1 MIDIY
6 LTDEQDKLVKK
17 DELAKGCW
25 INLTRP
31 SEFEVQ
37 RVVNGTGIPSDF
49 IRDSLDDDERS
60 RIEKEDDSVLI
71 IVDFPVLIQD
81 ESDSAPY
88 DTIPLGIIVTPYYF
102 VTVCLQSNPII
113 DDFINNRIRNFFTY
127 KKTRFTLQILYA
139 IARYYL
145 RYLKTIDR
153 RTSLIERELHESMR
167 NKELFDLLSLEKT
180 LVYFTTSLKSNNIV
194 MEKMTK
200 QRFLRMYEDDQD
212 LLEDVIIEIK
222 QAIEM
227 SEVHSNILS
236 GMMDAYASV
245 ISNNV
250 NVVMKFLTTVTIVL
264 SIPTM
269 VASFWGMNVGSIP
282 WEHAPHAFWIPIS
295 IALGLAGITA
305 LFFWKKKYF

>member
-6 LTDEQDKLVKK
+6 LTDEQDRLIKK
-17 DELAKGCW
+17 DELTKGCW

-31 SEFEVQ
+31 SEFEIQ
-37 RVVNGTGIPSDF
+37 KVVEGTGISSDF

-60 RIEKEDDSVLI
+60 RIEKEDDSILI

-113 DDFINNRIRNFFTY
+113 DDFVNNRIRNFFTY
-127 KKTRFTLQILYA
+127 KKTRFTLQILYV

-145 RYLKTIDR
+145 KYLKTIDR

-180 LVYFTTSLKSNNIV
+180 LVYFTTSLKSNSIV

-269 VASFWGMNVGSIP
+269 VASFWGMNVSGIP
-282 WEHAPHAFWIPIS
+282 WEHALHGFWIPITLA
-295 IALGLAGITA
+295 IGLAGITA

>member
-1 MIDIY
+1 M
-6 LTDEQDKLVKK
+6 
-17 DELAKGCW
+17 
-25 INLTRP
+25 
-31 SEFEVQ
+31 
-37 RVVNGTGIPSDF
+37 
-49 IRDSLDDDERS
+49 
-60 RIEKEDDSVLI
+60 
-71 IVDFPVLIQD
+71 LIQD

-113 DDFINNRIRNFFTY
+113 DDFVNNRIRNFFTY
-127 KKTRFTLQILYA
+127 KKTRFTLQILYV

-145 RYLKTIDR
+145 KYLKTIDR

-180 LVYFTTSLKSNNIV
+180 LVYFTTSLKSNSIV

-269 VASFWGMNVGSIP
+269 VASFWGMNVSGIP
-282 WEHAPHAFWIPIS
+282 WEHALHGFWIPITLA
-295 IALGLAGITA
+295 IGLAGITA

>member
-6 LTDEQDKLVKK
+6 LTDEQENLIKK
-17 DELAKGCW
+17 DELVKGCW

-31 SEFEVQ
+31 SEFEIQKIVK
-37 RVVNGTGIPSDF
+37 GTDIPRDF
-49 IRDSLDDDERS
+49 ISDPLDDDERS
-60 RIEKEDDSVLI
+60 RIEKEDDKVLI
-71 IVDFPVLIQD
+71 IVDFPVPVRD

-88 DTIPLGIIVTPYYF
+88 DTIPLGIIVTPQYF
-102 VTVCLQSNPII
+102 VTVCLQSNPIVE
-113 DDFINNRIRNFFTY
+113 DFIHDKVRNFFTY

-145 RYLKTIDR
+145 KYLRTIDR
-153 RTSLIERELHESMR
+153 RTAMIERELRESMR
-167 NKELFDLLSLEKT
+167 NKELYDLLSLEKT
-180 LVYFTTSLKSNNIV
+180 LVYFTTSLKANNIV
-194 MEKMTK
+194 MEKMMK
-200 QRFLRMYEDDQD
+200 QRFLRMYDDDQD

-250 NVVMKFLTTVTIVL
+250 NVVMKFLTTITIVL

-269 VASFWGMNVGSIP
+269 VASFYGMNVKGIP
-282 WEHAPHAFWIPIS
+282 GVAFPHAFWIPFFV
-295 IALGLAGITA
+295 ALVLSGITA
-305 LFFWKKKYF
+305 LIFWKKRYF

>member
-6 LTDEQDKLVKK
+6 LTDEHEHLVKQT
-17 DELAKGCW
+17 ELSKGCW

-31 SEFEVQ
+31 SEFEIQKIVD
-37 RVVNGTGIPSDF
+37 GTGIPSDF

-60 RIEKEDDSVLI
+60 RIEKEDGSVLI
-71 IVDFPVLIQD
+71 IVDFPVLVQD

-102 VTVCLQSNPII
+102 VTVCLQSNPIV
-113 DDFINNRIRNFFTY
+113 DDFINNRVKNFFTY

-145 RYLKTIDR
+145 KYLKTIDH
-153 RTSLIERELHESMR
+153 RTIIIERELRESMR
-167 NKELFDLLSLEKT
+167 NKELFNLLALEKT

-200 QRFLRMYEDDQD
+200 QGFLRMYEDDQD

-250 NVVMKFLTTVTIVL
+250 NVVMKFLTIVTIVL
-264 SIPTM
+264 SVPTM
-269 VASFWGMNVGSIP
+269 VASFYGMNVDAIP
-282 WEHAPHAFWIPIS
+282 WQHEPHAFWIPIS
-295 IALGLAGITA
+295 IAILLSGVTA

>member
-1 MIDIY
+1 MLDIY
-6 LTDEQDKLVKK
+6 LTDELGKLTKTDKLS
-17 DELAKGCW
+17 KGCW
-25 INLTRP
+25 VNLIRP
-31 SEFEVQ
+31 KESEIKKIVDA
-37 RVVNGTGIPSDF
+37 TDIPLDF
-49 IRDSLDDDERS
+49 IKDSLDDDERS

-71 IVDFPVLIQD
+71 IVDFPVLVTD

-102 VTVCLQSNPII
+102 VTVCLQENPVI
-113 DDFINNRIRNFFTY
+113 DNFINNKVKSFFTY
-127 KKTRFTLQILYA
+127 KKTRFTLQILYTVA
-139 IARYYL
+139 SFYL
-145 RYLKTIDR
+145 KYLKTIDR
-153 RTSLIERELHESMR
+153 RTSIIERELHQSMR

-180 LVYFTTSLKSNNIV
+180 LVYFTTSLKANSIV

-264 SIPTM
+264 SIPTV
-269 VASFWGMNVGSIP
+269 VASLFGMNMDGIP
-282 WEHAPHAFWIPIS
+282 WQHARYAFFIPII
-295 IALGLAGITA
+295 IAVFLSGITT
-305 LFFWKKKYF
+305 LIFWKKRYF

>member
-6 LTDEQDKLVKK
+6 LTDEQDRLVKK

-37 RVVNGTGIPSDF
+37 KVVEGTGIPSDF

-71 IVDFPVLIQD
+71 IVDFPVLVQD

-88 DTIPLGIIVTPYYF
+88 DTIPLGIIVTPFYF

-113 DDFINNRIRNFFTY
+113 DDFMNNRIRNFFTY
-127 KKTRFTLQILYA
+127 KKTRFTLQLLYA

-167 NKELFDLLSLEKT
+167 NEELFNLLSLEKT
-180 LVYFTTSLKSNNIV
+180 LVYFTTSLKSNSIV

-250 NVVMKFLTTVTIVL
+250 NLVMKFLTTVTIVL

-295 IALGLAGITA
+295 IAIGLAGITA

>member
-6 LTDEQDKLVKK
+6 LTDEQDNLVQK

-31 SEFEVQ
+31 SEFEVGK
-37 RVVNGTGIPSDF
+37 VVKGTGIPSDF

-60 RIEKEDDSVLI
+60 RIEKEDDTVLI
-71 IVDFPVLIQD
+71 IVDFPVLVQD

-88 DTIPLGIIVTPYYF
+88 DTIPLGIIVTPLYF
-102 VTVCLQSNPII
+102 VTVCLQSNPVVE
-113 DDFINNRIRNFFTY
+113 DFINNKIKNFFTY

-145 RYLKTIDR
+145 RYLRTIDR
-153 RTSLIERELHESMR
+153 RTAAIERELHESMR

-180 LVYFTTSLKSNNIV
+180 LVYFTTSLKSNSIV

-250 NVVMKFLTTVTIVL
+250 NVVMKFLTTITIVL

-269 VASFWGMNVGSIP
+269 VFSLYGMNVDIP
-282 WEHAPHAFWIPIS
+282 W
-295 IALGLAGITA
+295 AGIRHAYVIPLVMAVSISGIAA

>member
-6 LTDEQDKLVKK
+6 LTDEQDNLIKK
-17 DELAKGCW
+17 DELVKGCW

-31 SEFEVQ
+31 SEFEVGK
-37 RVVNGTGIPSDF
+37 VVEGTGIPSDF

-60 RIEKEDDSVLI
+60 RIEKEDDTVLI
-71 IVDFPVLIQD
+71 IVDFPVRVED

-88 DTIPLGIIVTPYYF
+88 DTIPLGIIVTPFYF
-102 VTVCLQSNPII
+102 VTVCLQSNPIVE
-113 DDFINNRIRNFFTY
+113 DFINNKIKNFFTY

-153 RTSLIERELHESMR
+153 RTSVIERELHESMR
-167 NKELFDLLSLEKT
+167 NKELFNLLSLEKT

-269 VASFWGMNVGSIP
+269 VASFYGMNVNGIP
-282 WEHAPHAFWIPIS
+282 YQGLAHSFWIPFG
-295 IALGLAGITA
+295 IALLLSGITA

>member
-6 LTDEQDKLVKK
+6 LTDEQDRLIKK
-17 DELAKGCW
+17 DELTKGCW

-31 SEFEVQ
+31 SEFEIQ
-37 RVVNGTGIPSDF
+37 KVVEGTGISSDF

-60 RIEKEDDSVLI
+60 RIEKEDDSILI

-113 DDFINNRIRNFFTY
+113 DDFVNNRIRNFFTY
-127 KKTRFTLQILYA
+127 KKTRFTLQILYV

-145 RYLKTIDR
+145 KYLKTIDR
-153 RTSLIERELHESMR
+153 RTSMIERELHESMR

-269 VASFWGMNVGSIP
+269 VASFWGMNVSGIP
-282 WEHAPHAFWIPIS
+282 WEHVTHGFWIPITLA
-295 IALGLAGITA
+295 IGLAGITA

>member
-6 LTDEQDKLVKK
+6 LTDEQDRLIKK
-17 DELAKGCW
+17 DELTKGCW

-31 SEFEVQ
+31 SEFEIQ
-37 RVVNGTGIPSDF
+37 KVVEGTGISSDF

-60 RIEKEDDSVLI
+60 RIEKEDDSILI

-113 DDFINNRIRNFFTY
+113 DDFVNNRIRNFLTY
-127 KKTRFTLQILYA
+127 KKTRFTLQILYV

-145 RYLKTIDR
+145 KYLKTIDR

-180 LVYFTTSLKSNNIV
+180 LVYFTTSLKSNSIV

-269 VASFWGMNVGSIP
+269 VASFWGMNVSGIP
-282 WEHAPHAFWIPIS
+282 WEHALHGFWIPITLA
-295 IALGLAGITA
+295 IGLAGITA

>member
-6 LTDEQDKLVKK
+6 LTDEQDNLIKK
-17 DELAKGCW
+17 DELVKGCW

-31 SEFEVQ
+31 SEFEVGK
-37 RVVNGTGIPSDF
+37 VVEGTGIPSDF

-60 RIEKEDDSVLI
+60 RIEKEDDTVLI
-71 IVDFPVLIQD
+71 IVDFPVRVED

-88 DTIPLGIIVTPYYF
+88 DTIPLGIIVTPFYF
-102 VTVCLQSNPII
+102 VTVCLQSNTIVE
-113 DDFINNRIRNFFTY
+113 DFINNKIKNFFTY

-153 RTSLIERELHESMR
+153 RTSVIERELHESMR
-167 NKELFDLLSLEKT
+167 NKELFNLLSLEKT

-250 NVVMKFLTTVTIVL
+250 NLVMKFLTTVTIVL

-269 VASFWGMNVGSIP
+269 VASFYGMNVNGIP
-282 WEHAPHAFWIPIS
+282 YQGLAHSFWIPFG
-295 IALGLAGITA
+295 IALLLSGITA

>member
-1 MIDIY
+1 MIDIF
-6 LTDEQDKLVKK
+6 LTDEQGNLNRQDDLS
-17 DELAKGCW
+17 KGCW

-31 SEFEVQ
+31 SEFEIQKIVD
-37 RVVNGTGIPSDF
+37 GTGIPRNFVSDP
-49 IRDSLDDDERS
+49 LDDDERS
-60 RIEKEDDSVLI
+60 RIEKEDETVLI
-71 IVDFPVLIQD
+71 IVDFPVPVAD

-88 DTIPLGIIVTPYYF
+88 DTIPLGIVSTPDCF
-102 VTVCLQSNPII
+102 VTVCLQSNAII
-113 DDFINNRIRNFFTY
+113 DDFINNRIKNFFTF

-139 IARYYL
+139 ISRYYL
-145 RYLKTIDR
+145 KYLRTIDH
-153 RTSLIERELHESMR
+153 RTSLIERELRESMR
-167 NKELFDLLSLEKT
+167 NKELFNLLSLEKT
-180 LVYFTTSLKSNNIV
+180 LVYFTTSLKANSIV
-194 MEKMTK
+194 MEKMMR

-212 LLEDVIIEIK
+212 LLEDVIIENK

-269 VASFWGMNVGSIP
+269 VASFYGMNVDAIP
-282 WEHAPHAFWIPIS
+282 WVGAPHDFWIPVA
-295 IALGLAGITA
+295 IAAGLSGMTA
-305 LFFWKKKYF
+305 LIFWKKKYF

>member
-17 DELAKGCW
+17 DELVKGCW

-37 RVVNGTGIPSDF
+37 RVVNGTGIPLDF

-71 IVDFPVLIQD
+71 IVDFPVLVQD

-222 QAIEM
+222 QALEM

-250 NVVMKFLTTVTIVL
+250 NLVMKFLTTVTIVL

-269 VASFWGMNVGSIP
+269 VASFWGMNVDAIP
-282 WEHAPHAFWIPIS
+282 WEHAPHAFWIPIGL
-295 IALGLAGITA
+295 ALGLAGVTA

>member
-6 LTDEQDKLVKK
+6 LTDEQDRLVKK

-37 RVVNGTGIPSDF
+37 KVVEGTGIPSDF

-71 IVDFPVLIQD
+71 IVDFPVLVQD

-88 DTIPLGIIVTPYYF
+88 DTIPLGIIVTPFYF

-127 KKTRFTLQILYA
+127 KKTRFTLQLLYA

-167 NKELFDLLSLEKT
+167 NEELFNLLSLEKT

-194 MEKMTK
+194 IEKMTK

-250 NVVMKFLTTVTIVL
+250 NLVMKFLTTVTIVL

-295 IALGLAGITA
+295 IAIGLAGITA

>member
-17 DELAKGCW
+17 EELVKGCW

-37 RVVNGTGIPSDF
+37 KVVDGTGIPSDF

-60 RIEKEDDSVLI
+60 RIEKDDDSVLI

-145 RYLKTIDR
+145 KYLKTIDR

-295 IALGLAGITA
+295 LALGLAGITA

>member
-17 DELAKGCW
+17 EELVKGCW

-37 RVVNGTGIPSDF
+37 KVVDGTGIPSDF

-145 RYLKTIDR
+145 KYLKTIDR

-282 WEHAPHAFWIPIS
+282 WEHAPYAFWIPIS
-295 IALGLAGITA
+295 LALGLAGITA

>member
-6 LTDEQDKLVKK
+6 LTDEQDNLIKK

-31 SEFEVQ
+31 SEAEVQ
-37 RVVNGTGIPSDF
+37 KIVDGTDIPSDY

-60 RIEKEDDSVLI
+60 RIEKEDDVVLI
-71 IVDFPVLIQD
+71 IVDFPVLVQD

-102 VTVCLQSNPII
+102 LTVCLQSNPII
-113 DDFINNRIRNFFTY
+113 DDFVNNKIKNFFTY
-127 KKTRFTLQILYA
+127 KKTRFTLQMLYA
-139 IARYYL
+139 ISRYYL
-145 RYLKTIDR
+145 KYLKTIDR

-269 VASFWGMNVGSIP
+269 VASFWGMNTDSIP
-282 WEHAPHAFWIPIS
+282 WQHAPHAFWIPIS
-295 IALGLAGITA
+295 LALFLAGITT
-305 LFFWKKKYF
+305 LLFWKKKFF

>member
-6 LTDEQDKLVKK
+6 LTDEQDNLIKK

-31 SEFEVQ
+31 SEFEIGKIVK
-37 RVVNGTGIPSDF
+37 GTGIPSDY

-60 RIEKEDDSVLI
+60 RIEKEDDTVLI
-71 IVDFPVLIQD
+71 IVDFPVLVED

-88 DTIPLGIIVTPYYF
+88 DTIPLGMIVTPFYF

-113 DDFINNRIRNFFTY
+113 DDFVNNKIRNFFTY

-167 NKELFDLLSLEKT
+167 NKELFNLLALEKT

-194 MEKMTK
+194 MEKMTR
-200 QRFLRMYEDDQD
+200 QRFMRMYEDDQD

-269 VASFWGMNVGSIP
+269 VASFYGMNVKNIP
-282 WEHAPHAFWIPIS
+282 FAAEAHSFWVPFM
-295 IALGLAGITA
+295 IALILSGVTA

>member
-6 LTDEQDKLVKK
+6 LTDEQDNLIKK

-31 SEFEVQ
+31 SEFEIGKIVK
-37 RVVNGTGIPSDF
+37 GTGIPSDY

-60 RIEKEDDSVLI
+60 RIEKEDDTVLI
-71 IVDFPVLIQD
+71 IVDFPVLVED

-88 DTIPLGIIVTPYYF
+88 DTIPLGIIVTPFYF
-102 VTVCLQSNPII
+102 LTVCLQSNPII
-113 DDFINNRIRNFFTY
+113 EDFVNNKIRNFFTY

-167 NKELFDLLSLEKT
+167 NKELFNLLALEKT

-194 MEKMTK
+194 MEKMTR
-200 QRFLRMYEDDQD
+200 QRFMRMYEDDQD

-269 VASFWGMNVGSIP
+269 VASFYGMNVQNIP
-282 WEHAPHAFWIPIS
+282 FASEAHSFWVPFM
-295 IALGLAGITA
+295 IALILSGVTA

>member
-6 LTDEQDKLVKK
+6 LTDEQDRLIKK

-31 SEFEVQ
+31 SELEVQ
-37 RVVNGTGIPSDF
+37 KVVDGTGIPSDF

-60 RIEKEDDSVLI
+60 RIEKEDDTVLI
-71 IVDFPVLIQD
+71 IVDFPVLVQD

-88 DTIPLGIIVTPYYF
+88 DTIPLGIIVTPFYF
-102 VTVCLQSNPII
+102 ITVCLQSNPII
-113 DDFINNRIRNFFTY
+113 DDFINNRIRDFFTY
-127 KKTRFTLQILYA
+127 KKTRFTLQILYV

-145 RYLKTIDR
+145 KYLKTIDR

-167 NKELFDLLSLEKT
+167 NKELFNLLSLEKT

-269 VASFWGMNVGSIP
+269 VASFWGMNVDWIP
-282 WEHAPHAFWIPIS
+282 WQHAPHAFLIPIS
-295 IALGLAGITA
+295 IALGFAGITA